1 MTKLTIETDDMWTR
15 GKIKLAIEIEIDVLR
30 KAQDRIKQKITE
42 FEGKYGRMDRDK
54 LYGKI
59 DDMEMVEWE
68 GEIETLQRVK
78 NRLHSLEEITFEYK

>member
-1 MTKLTIETDDMWTR
+1 MTKLTIETDDTWTR
-15 GKIKLAIEIEIDVLR
+15 GKIKSAIEIEIDVLR
-30 KAQDRIKQKITE
+30 KTQDRIQQKIAE
-42 FEGKYGRMDRDK
+42 FERKYGRMDRDK

-78 NRLHSLEEITFEYK
+78 GRLHSLEEITFEYK